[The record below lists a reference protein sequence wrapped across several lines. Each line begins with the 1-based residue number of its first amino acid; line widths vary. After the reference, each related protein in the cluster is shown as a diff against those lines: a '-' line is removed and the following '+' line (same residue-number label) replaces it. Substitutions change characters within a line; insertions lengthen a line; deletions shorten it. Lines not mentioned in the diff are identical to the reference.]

1 MTRFFNVAV
10 LAMALSLAALMPA
23 AAQKGDDDGPMMGM
37 MGGDCPMMGM
47 MGRGMGM
54 EMGGQGMMGRRFQ
67 HMGAMAE
74 GRLAYLKSELKIAD
88 TQSEAWNGYAEAVMA
103 RVKLMQE
110 MRKSMMEAMED
121 GSAIERM
128 DARIN
133 GMTAML
139 DALKA
144 LKPATEK
151 LYAVLAAEQKDIA
164 DDLIG
169 RDCGAM

>member
-1 MTRFFNVAV
+1 MTRFLKAATLAMTLSV
-10 LAMALSLAALMPA
+10 LALVPA
-23 AAQKGDDDGPMMGM
+23 AAQNGDDDGPMMGM

-47 MGRGMGM
+47 MGHGMG
-54 EMGGQGMMGRRFQ
+54 GKGMMGRHFQ
-67 HMGAMAE
+67 QMGAMAE
-74 GRLAYLKSELKIAD
+74 GRLAYLKNALNITEA
-88 TQSEAWNGYAEAVMA
+88 QSEAWKGYAEMVMA

-110 MRKSMMEAMED
+110 MRKSMMEAMDD

-151 LYAVLAAEQKDIA
+151 LYAVLTPQQKDVA

-169 RDCGAM
+169 SDCGAM

>member
-1 MTRFFNVAV
+1 MTNLLKAAV
-10 LAMALSLAALMPA
+10 LAMTLSLAALMPA
-23 AAQKGDDDGPMMGM
+23 AAQNGDDDGPIMGM

-47 MGRGMGM
+47 MGRGMGK
-54 EMGGQGMMGRRFQ
+54 GHGMMGRHFK

-74 GRLAYLKSELKIAD
+74 GRLAYLKSALKITEA
-88 TQSEAWNGYAEAVMA
+88 QSEAWNGYSETVMA

-110 MRKSMMEAMED
+110 MRKSMMEAMDD
-121 GSAIERM
+121 GSALDRM

-151 LYAVLAAEQKDIA
+151 LYAVLTSEQKDIA
-164 DDLIG
+164 DNLIG
-169 RDCGAM
+169 RDCGGM

>member
-1 MTRFFNVAV
+1 MTTFLKAAA
-10 LAMALSLAALMPA
+10 LAMTLSLAALVPA
-23 AAQKGDDDGPMMGM
+23 AAQGGDDDGPMMGM

-47 MGRGMGM
+47 MGRGMGRG
-54 EMGGQGMMGRRFQ
+54 MGMGQGMGMMGHR
-67 HMGAMAE
+67 MGAMAE
-74 GRLAYLKSELKIAD
+74 GRLAYLKSALKITEA
-88 TQSEAWNGYAEAVMA
+88 QNEAWNGYAEAVMA

-110 MRKSMMEAMED
+110 MRKSMMEAMDD

-151 LYAVLAAEQKDIA
+151 LYAVLTPEQKDVA

-169 RDCGAM
+169 RDCGGM